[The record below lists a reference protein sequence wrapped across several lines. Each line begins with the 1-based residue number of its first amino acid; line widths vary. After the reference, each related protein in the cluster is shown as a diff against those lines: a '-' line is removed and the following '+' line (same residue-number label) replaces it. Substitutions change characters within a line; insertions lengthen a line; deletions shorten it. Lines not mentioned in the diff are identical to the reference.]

1 MDLNKVDLF
10 LILKGNNFESHQLP
24 GIKGELDTL
33 EEDKWNRLLVTEFHD
48 PRFFQIIS
56 FLGGTLGIDRF
67 MIGDTGLGVA
77 KLLTCGGMG
86 IWTIIDW
93 FLIAGVAREKNALKL
108 KELLSGY

>member
-1 MDLNKVDLF
+1 MELNKVDLF
-10 LILKGNNFESHQLP
+10 LILKGGSFETHQLP
-24 GIKGELDTL
+24 GIKAEI
-33 EEDKWNRLLVTEFHD
+33 EAMAEDKWNRLLVTEFLD
-48 PRFFQIIS
+48 PKFFQILS
-56 FLGGTLGIDRF
+56 FLAGTFGIDRF

-93 FLIAGVAREKNALKL
+93 FLIAGVAREKNAIKL

>member
-1 MDLNKVDLF
+1 MNLNRTDLF

-24 GIKGELDTL
+24 GIKGELEAL
-33 EEDKWNRLLVTEFHD
+33 EEDKWNRLLLTEFHD
-48 PRFFQIIS
+48 PKFFQIVS

-67 MIGDTGLGVA
+67 LIGDTGLGVA

-108 KELLSGY
+108 KELLAGY